1 MEVID
6 SDSMI
11 AIELIGIADQLRSS
25 LINNVNDKK
34 CAYINTGL
42 IIMI

>member
-11 AIELIGIADQLRSS
+11 AIEWIGIAVQLRCP
-25 LINNVNDKK
+25 LINNVNDN
-34 CAYINTGL
+34 IL
-42 IIMI
+42 D